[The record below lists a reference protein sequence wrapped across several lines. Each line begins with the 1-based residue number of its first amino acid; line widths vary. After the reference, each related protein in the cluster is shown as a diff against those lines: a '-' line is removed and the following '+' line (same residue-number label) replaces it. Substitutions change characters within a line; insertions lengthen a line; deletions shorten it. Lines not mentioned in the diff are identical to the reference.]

1 MVADREAILKVTVGP
16 VPPQIHVEINM
27 RKAPQDSLHQTAN
40 KREGTI
46 GNLLSRGVIHVVG
59 ASHMTEPEPAG
70 NHVIEFP
77 LHSLANMDPEE
88 TSNLSSARAPPQG
101 RGPILKDVRAVSL
114 NDVVDLRIEMDLLAA
129 QADLPAD
136 QMSHVSARTAEV
148 LIVVWYNAPYLRKTS
163 FLTGAANCVL
173 PNCYTGSLLLIS

>member
-1 MVADREAILKVTVGP
+1 MVADREAILKVTVGL
-16 VPPQIHVEINM
+16 VPSQIHVKIDM

-40 KREGTI
+40 KREGMVDS
-46 GNLLSRGVIHVVG
+46 LLSQGVIHVVEAG
-59 ASHMTEPEPAG
+59 HRTEPEPAG

-101 RGPILKDVRAVSL
+101 HGPILKDVRAVSL

-148 LIVVWYNAPYLRKTS
+148 LIVVWHNAPYLRKTS

-173 PNCYTGSLLLIS
+173 PNCYTGPLLIIS